1 MRVIAQARYAI
12 QYTGTN
18 GADVAAFLNI
28 ARLVSD
34 TESVLTIDVPDYG
47 ELQMEVGQWL
57 VKSKAES
64 RETYNGILSD
74 ADYRER
80 YVEIV

>member
-1 MRVIAQARYAI
+1 MHVIALARYSI

-34 TESVLTIDVPDYG
+34 TGTVLTIDVPDYG
-47 ELQMEVGQWL
+47 ELQMEVGHWL
-57 VKSKAES
+57 VKSKAEG
-64 RETYNGILSD
+64 RETYNGTFPD
-74 ADYRER
+74 ADYRAR
-80 YVEIV
+80 FVEIA